1 MAKTTTK
8 KTGAKPVDDARAGRA
23 RLDEEIRKLEDAQA
37 GRAVKRAIRWA
48 QLLDQLEGLL
58 DHADTLFT
66 KGVPVDLEHVG
77 REHARLTALGHDV
90 TFGDVQAQE
99 TIADEY
105 FLMQDLQL
113 AENWL
118 PMIGSEYRSGHS
130 HALADVRLRLDGAK
144 PVDPISTPA
153 ESLATAIVCVRML
166 LEVDLARA
174 KTFDRAPHK
183 DDLDVLRRL
192 RDTQKTAKE
201 IAVEIAGKGKQYAAE
216 EKRVERA
223 IERLRDVH
231 GFELLNRRGSGY
243 SLSKTD
249 RRRLD
254 ELDRGT

>member
-8 KTGAKPVDDARAGRA
+8 KTGAKPVDDARSK
-23 RLDEEIRKLEDAQA
+23 RLELDAEIRKLEDAQA
-37 GRAVKRAIRWA
+37 ARAVERAIRWA
-48 QLLDQLEGLL
+48 RLVNQLEGLL
-58 DHADTLFT
+58 DRADTLFT
-66 KGVPVDLEHVG
+66 MGVPVDPENVK
-77 REHARLTALGHDV
+77 REHARLVGLGQDV
-90 TFGDVQAQE
+90 TLGDVRAQE
-99 TIADEY
+99 ELAENY
-105 FLMQDLQL
+105 FLAHDLQL

-130 HALADVRLRLDGAK
+130 SAIADVRLRLNGDP

-174 KTFDRAPHK
+174 KTFETAPHK

-192 RDTQKTAKE
+192 RDTEKTAKE
-201 IAVEIAGKGKQYAAE
+201 IAVEIAGKGKQYAAD

-231 GFELLNRRGSGY
+231 GFELPNRRGSGY